1 MENFGW
7 LLHCSDLCC
16 IDSNLSSK
24 CNCRAVS
31 ISMSAFKKKDTNI
44 LIIQWRNVSFNTAC
58 FIICL
63 VLLGQENN
71 LPLVDPEYLLKKYLC
86 VNATRVD
93 VFTQKTQHSVAV
105 ALSYPDQTFWRS
117 YAPFVLPVISIH
129 RIPVYYLCLQWIYL
143 FIQKWWQSLDVPL
156 WSNKS
161 WI

>member
-7 LLHCSDLCC
+7 HLHCSDLCC

-71 LPLVDPEYLLKKYLC
+71 LPLVDPENLLKKY
-86 VNATRVD
+86 
-93 VFTQKTQHSVAV
+93 
-105 ALSYPDQTFWRS
+105 
-117 YAPFVLPVISIH
+117 PFVLMLQEWMSLLRKHNTVWQWLLVILTKLSGGLMH
-129 RIPVYYLCLQWIYL
+129 LLFCLLFPFTGFLCITCVSSGSACL
-143 FIQKWWQSLDVPL
+143 FKNDDKV
-156 WSNKS
+156 
-161 WI
+161 